1 MNKLFAT
8 ALMAAAFVFAA
19 SAIAQ
24 KAAPAAGDSTQPNLT
39 KEEQAKAKADA
50 KAKKEAQAKMT
61 PEEKK
66 AANAAKVKQEKESAK
81 DTTNKP

>member
-1 MNKLFAT
+1 MLGAT
-8 ALMAAAFVFAA
+8 CESLKQLHLPAGTITLMQVV
-19 SAIAQ
+19 
-24 KAAPAAGDSTQPNLT
+24 
-39 KEEQAKAKADA
+39 KADA

-81 DTTNKP
+81 DPANKP